1 MSLELILSTNYAEVR
16 KNKFG
21 LTVTLWADFGVA
33 MANFSMFSYD
43 LFDAPLVDPVMY
55 SKSENFV
62 RVSRKG
68 VLGDSNGT
76 FGPMGPVGPQ
86 DGVCVRC
93 CATNFQKVRR
103 ATDRQ
108 KASPARDSGSD
119 GKRLAAGRNPKRNA
133 QQHHLSSSVPVSTC
147 HDDDDNDN
155 DNDRWFTSMLE
166 GLVP

>member
-108 KASPARDSGSD
+108 TEGKSRAGLRLGWKTIGRRPQPKAQRTTTSP
-119 GKRLAAGRNPKRNA
+119 LII
-133 QQHHLSSSVPVSTC
+133 SSSINMS
-147 HDDDDNDN
+147 
-155 DNDRWFTSMLE
+155 
-166 GLVP
+166 